1 MSFKFQQK
9 NPIIGEKVPTEN
21 AGFAY
26 LYRCVASKSA
36 NLHVPFFRTLV
47 ALKFTLLLEKCK
59 EARLKE
65 APTTY
70 MS

>member
-47 ALKFTLLLEKCK
+47 ALKFTLFV
-59 EARLKE
+59 A
-65 APTTY
+65 
-70 MS
+70 